1 MRLFG
6 DAKVLQGSV
15 AWTNPLRLKVAVLPQ
30 PVPEQAAPAA
40 PVIGPVERD
49 EDGRTWVFRF
59 PRVQPQHYA
68 VDRDRLF
75 EYMKKHRL
83 PREGHRKIRRDLR
96 NVADFFTD
104 VRELQTHFEVEPLD
118 DAS

>member
-15 AWTNPLRLKVAVLPQ
+15 AWTNPLRLKIAVLPQ
-30 PVPEQAAPAA
+30 PVEPAQPPAA
-40 PVIGPVERD
+40 ATPAVPTEFD
-49 EDGRTWVFRF
+49 EDGRAWVFRF
-59 PRVQPQHYA
+59 ARVEPQRYA

-83 PREGHRKIRRDLR
+83 PREGHRKIRRDMR
-96 NVADFFTD
+96 NRADFFTD
-104 VRELQTHFEVEPLD
+104 VRELQTHFEAEPLD
-118 DAS
+118 E